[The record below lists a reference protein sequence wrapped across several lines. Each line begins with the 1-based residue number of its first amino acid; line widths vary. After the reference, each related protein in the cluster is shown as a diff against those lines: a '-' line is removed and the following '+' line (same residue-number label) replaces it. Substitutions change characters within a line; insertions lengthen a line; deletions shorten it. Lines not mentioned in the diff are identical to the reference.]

1 MLELFPGGF
10 EEVDRTG
17 GVELVAYTDAG
28 GEERLWHAFGG
39 ARMGDDPATS
49 VVDRFGMAHEV
60 PNLALLGGSTFP
72 TSTGSPPTETME
84 ALAWRTADH
93 IGERWSQL
101 AKA

>member
-1 MLELFPGGF
+1 MPMIA
-10 EEVDRTG
+10 TG
-17 GVELVAYTDAG
+17 SSTGLLGRAG
-28 GEERLWHAFGG
+28 ETWALPFHAFNVSAHAFGG

-84 ALAWRTADH
+84 ALAWRTTDH